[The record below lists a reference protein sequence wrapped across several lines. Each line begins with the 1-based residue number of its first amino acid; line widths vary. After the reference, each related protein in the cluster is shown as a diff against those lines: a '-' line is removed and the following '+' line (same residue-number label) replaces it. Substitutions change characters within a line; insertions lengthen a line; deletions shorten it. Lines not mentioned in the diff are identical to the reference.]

1 VLVADAGWV
10 AVDELAVLVV
20 DPAAPGDDATD
31 ADEDVTAVVAEWL
44 DPPHAAISSVIGSA
58 TKRSA
63 QRLTA
68 PA

>member
-1 VLVADAGWV
+1 VLVADVGSV

-20 DPAAPGDDATD
+20 KPAAPGDE